1 MKVPFKD
8 LKISIKFKIAFF
20 IVMLVIVMMGTVT
33 YIFTIRELNLRVE
46 QVKLRMERLANNIA
60 TIRSVETEDWDVY
73 QTYIDNQLTLNPD
86 IVYIAIF
93 DERDELKAHALNI
106 EWIDLGD
113 RQTLNKREQ
122 ALIVLQLD
130 QRRIAEESQ
139 KDMEAKSV
147 NIVIGG
153 ENLGMVKVG
162 FSLVELNGEM
172 RNNLYRNLNLAVIF
186 IVLAV
191 IVSFFMSQK
200 IVNPLG
206 KLTKAMLKISQDD
219 LDQELHI
226 DSRDEIGKMAE
237 TFNFM
242 TKGLQEKAL
251 LENFSRELSFTFE
264 LEKIARLITERI
276 TVALNARRGF
286 LFIRDQNK
294 IFEHNLISS
303 HPDSSK
309 VVPKLIFDLS
319 LYEFLLSDRNS
330 KLLNHFSAHPEF
342 LVQINKIEEISPH
355 ALIIPLNIQTGVIG
369 LFLLDGNPKNV
380 PYTKDEEKLLSTLIG
395 QSSFAIENAL
405 LIEELTEQERLQRE
419 LEIAR
424 GIQKS
429 LLPQQTPHIVGLDID
444 GICLPATEIGGDYYD
459 YFVINDHTVGIAIAD
474 VTGKGTSAAFYM
486 AVVKGMM
493 LSLTSIH
500 ASPRKLM
507 SDLNRRLYG
516 VMGRN
521 MFVTMSYAIVDTKK
535 KNLSLARAGHNALIM
550 QDSQKSIVERLAPGG
565 IGLGLEKGNKFDRTI
580 IERNIPFKTGDTFVF
595 YTDGISEAMNDQKEE
610 FGEERLL
617 ELVAKT
623 DHHSAQQIRENIID
637 AVDHFVKDAPQYDDI
652 TMVILKAE

>member
-1 MKVPFKD
+1 MPFKD

-319 LYEFLLSDRNS
+319 LCEFLLSDRNS

-355 ALIIPLNIQTGVIG
+355 ALLIPLNIQTGVIG